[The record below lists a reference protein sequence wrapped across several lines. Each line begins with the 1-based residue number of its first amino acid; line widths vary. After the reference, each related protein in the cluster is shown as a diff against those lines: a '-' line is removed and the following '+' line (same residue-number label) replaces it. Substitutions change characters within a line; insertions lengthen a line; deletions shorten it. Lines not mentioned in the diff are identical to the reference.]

1 MTFCRSSIMITT
13 INKTGLIFMSLFY
26 VKDGEP
32 WVPEAINPELAKLA
46 KAIVKTCHLSFKLQ
60 MKTTALT
67 NAEKSDDRDH
77 LLLVMQKCMEK
88 NRKLYNEDMSL
99 SGAKIEEIDDA
110 FFSDKDADFFKRQLH
125 ILADF
130 AAINTVIEAKMFPLM
145 SAASQK
151 TLGKKIDQ
159 LLFFSNQDR
168 IYPREAAPEQEKE
181 EENDG

>member
-1 MTFCRSSIMITT
+1 
-13 INKTGLIFMSLFY
+13 MSYFY

-60 MKTTALT
+60 MKTTSLN
-67 NAEKSDDRDH
+67 NAMKSDDRNQ
-77 LLLVMQKCMEK
+77 LFSVMQKCMDK
-88 NRKLYNEDMSL
+88 NKKLYNSDMSL

-110 FFSDKDADFFKRQLH
+110 FFTDKDAGFFRNQLA

-145 SAASQK
+145 SAACQK
-151 TLGKKIDQ
+151 TLGKELNQ

-168 IYPREAAPEQEKE
+168 IYTEEKDEAEEAAE
-181 EENDG
+181 E